1 MSPTTPRRLSLVP
14 FPTPPGELPAL
25 PASPVPV
32 TLTHPDYASRGA
44 LQLPDGQILAGRVRA
59 LASAW
64 QRMGYTITPAPA
76 EQPRKNVQS

>member
-1 MSPTTPRRLSLVP
+1 MTAPRLSLVP
-14 FPTPPGELPAL
+14 SPTPPGVLPPV

-32 TLTHPDYASRGA
+32 TLTHPDYAPRGA
-44 LQLPDGQILAGRVRA
+44 LQLADGQILAGRVRA

-64 QRMGYTITPAPA
+64 RRMGYTITPAPA